1 MKARPGSVA
10 NAKNTLKAKAHLQ
23 LTVSPMKPLIGGAR
37 SGPHEVAHMK
47 QAMATPLSRVAL
59 YTSAYSPGTMAM
71 GPEAT
76 TPVKKRNVSNEGQL
90 GATAHAM
97 LKMMN
102 RTKVPRM
109 GFLRP

>member
-10 NAKNTLKAKAHLQ
+10 NAKKTLKAKTHLQ
-23 LTVSPMKPLIGGAR
+23 LTVSPKKPLMGGAS

-47 QAMATPLSRVAL
+47 QAIATPLSRVSL
-59 YTSAYSPGTMAM
+59 YTSAYRPGTMAM
-71 GPEAT
+71 GPDAT
-76 TPVKKRNVSNEGQL
+76 MPVKNRNTSSEGQL

-102 RTKVPRM
+102 NTNVPRI
-109 GFLRP
+109 GRLRP